1 MGISESLAE
10 PLLRKLYVNEKK
22 SIKEVAEILHCSSDT
37 VYRALKKHHMIRHR
51 ESLSLPE
58 DELRDLYINRKYTIK
73 RIATL
78 KGCSTTTISMKLRE
92 YGIEAR
98 HCTVA
103 KEIDEE
109 MVVRAYVSG
118 NTISFLVKSLH
129 ISRERI
135 QGILKRHGITE
146 RLVREKKKLPMDEII
161 YMYEKMLLPLGE
173 ISSFY
178 DVKATTLARRL
189 KARGYKVRGN
199 CKGISTE
206 EIASY
211 YRRTKSIQET
221 AEHFHC
227 SYSMIRKRLLSAGAL
242 A

>member
-1 MGISESLAE
+1 MVSGLLPIKKIS
-10 PLLRKLYVNEKK
+10 
-22 SIKEVAEILHCSSDT
+22 
-37 VYRALKKHHMIRHR
+37 LKKHHMIRHR

-98 HCTVA
+98 HCTIA

-161 YMYEKMLLPLGE
+161 YM
-173 ISSFY
+173 
-178 DVKATTLARRL
+178 
-189 KARGYKVRGN
+189 
-199 CKGISTE
+199 
-206 EIASY
+206 
-211 YRRTKSIQET
+211 
-221 AEHFHC
+221 
-227 SYSMIRKRLLSAGAL
+227 
-242 A
+242 